1 MHDLD
6 FGLAERRAVGDA
18 AGLERFASEVVSRLA
33 SRATTRGRPCQ
44 SLLSDLIDAAVS
56 VDPSRIPGV
65 LSRFRRARVSS
76 AALVDV
82 YIPAAA
88 RLLGDKWMED
98 HLSFSSVAIA
108 SGRLQS
114 LLRALG
120 GEWAADRGE
129 TRDGRPVVLL
139 ATPQG
144 ESHVL
149 GAMVATSMLRRAGVS
164 VCLRMAADR
173 DEVVALAAER
183 AFDAAMLSVSCRDG
197 VDAARDLVKTIR
209 MARPDAPIV
218 VGGVG
223 MSVGGDA
230 GSCAG
235 ADLATSD
242 MTAALRFCGIPISVD
257 HSDERA

>member
-6 FGLAERRAVGDA
+6 FGLAERRAVGDV
-18 AGLERFASEVVSRLA
+18 AGLERFASEVVSLLA
-33 SRATTRGRPCQ
+33 SRAATGGRPCEP
-44 SLLSDLIDAAVS
+44 LLNDLIDAAIS
-56 VDPSRIPGV
+56 VDPSRIRNV
-65 LSRFRRARVSS
+65 LSRFRRARISP
-76 AALVDV
+76 AALVDF

-88 RLLGDKWMED
+88 RRLGEEWMED
-98 HLSFSSVAIA
+98 RLSFSSVTIG
-108 SGRLQS
+108 SGRLQA
-114 LLRALG
+114 LLRAQSK
-120 GEWAADRGE
+120 EWAADRGD

-149 GAMVATSMLRRAGVS
+149 GALVATSMLRRAGVS
-164 VCLRMAADR
+164 VCLRMAVDR
-173 DEVVALAAER
+173 GEVVALAAER

-197 VDAARDLVKTIR
+197 VDAARELVKVIK
-209 MARPDAPIV
+209 AVRPEAPVV

-223 MSVGGDA
+223 MSVEGDV

-242 MTAALRFCGIPISVD
+242 MNAALRFCGIPISVD
-257 HSDERA
+257 HPVERA